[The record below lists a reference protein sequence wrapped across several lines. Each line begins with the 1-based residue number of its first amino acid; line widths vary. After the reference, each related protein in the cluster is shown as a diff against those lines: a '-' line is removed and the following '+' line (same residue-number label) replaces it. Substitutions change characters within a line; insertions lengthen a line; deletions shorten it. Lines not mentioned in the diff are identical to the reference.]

1 MSAAG
6 RPRIAILA
14 AASLAIGCGRS
25 ETSRPSAPVVV
36 RNPDYL
42 VVRTI
47 RREADAEHV
56 ERVELSMA
64 GGGYG
69 FVSTT
74 PLLDLNAFDLAAA
87 EFAGG
92 RTSVVGEAAIWLP
105 LKPDARRRLEE
116 WSSAHQGDSLGIYL
130 KGRLVS
136 APKVQGTIGAGIP
149 LRVSSKSEGDI
160 VLGELR
166 NGGATVGAGP

>member
-1 MSAAG
+1 VSAAG
-6 RPRIAILA
+6 RPLIATLA
-14 AASLAIGCGRS
+14 AASIAIACGRS
-25 ETSRPSAPVVV
+25 EASRPAGPVVV

-56 ERVELSMA
+56 EPVELSMA
-64 GGGYG
+64 GGGFG

-105 LKPDARRRLEE
+105 LKPEARRRMEE
-116 WSSAHQGDSLGIYL
+116 WSSAHPGDYLGIYRN
-130 KGRLVS
+130 GRLVS
-136 APKVQGTIGAGIP
+136 APKIQGTIGAGIP

-166 NGGATVGAGP
+166 NGGAPRAAAP